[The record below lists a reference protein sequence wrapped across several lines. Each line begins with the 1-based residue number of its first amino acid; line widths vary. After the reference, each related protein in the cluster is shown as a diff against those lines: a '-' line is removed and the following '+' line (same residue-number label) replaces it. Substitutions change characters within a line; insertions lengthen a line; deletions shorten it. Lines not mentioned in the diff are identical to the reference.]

1 MTIRPQTTATATV
14 PSSGGRAKKDPFAV
28 GAYLT
33 ADGALYSVVGELP
46 QDPTLRLVEDCRTL
60 EVALVS
66 VEALRAQGAQPLAR

>member
-1 MTIRPQTTATATV
+1 MPSRRETAATV
-14 PSSGGRAKKDPFAV
+14 PPPGARAKRDPFAV

-33 ADGALYSVVGELP
+33 ARGELYSVVGELP

-66 VEALRAQGAQPLAR
+66 VEALRAQGAEPLAR